1 VLAEH
6 VQHVVAVPPRRPA
19 ADVEEEFDLD
29 DILPL
34 LPKERA
40 PKVVGRRLV
49 GVVALSGGRVR
60 RRRSMY
66 AVIVGPSG
74 GMGGTTKPP
83 AEML

>member
-6 VQHVVAVPPRRPA
+6 VQHVAAVPPRPPA